1 MYYKAESLKAVQR
14 AYQAEYKCKSA
25 LLLRSKNTVRSL
37 GQEKTGDLPAKNEER
52 GKKTLK
58 TMIAENHS
66 LSTRKVASV
75 LQYSQT
81 LIVTV
86 LHDDLHLRPYKF
98 YNWLI
103 NI

>member
-1 MYYKAESLKAVQR
+1 MQER
-14 AYQAEYKCKSA
+14 
-25 LLLRSKNTVRSL
+25 TVSTF
-37 GQEKTGDLPAKNEER
+37 EKHDSVFGTTKNEER

-66 LSTRKVASV
+66 LSTRKAASI

-86 LHDDLHLRPYKF
+86 LHDDLHLK
-98 YNWLI
+98 I
-103 NI
+103 

>member
-14 AYQAEYKCKSA
+14 AYQAEYKCKST
-25 LLLRSKNTVRSL
+25 LFLRSKNTVRSL
-37 GQEKTGDLPAKNEER
+37 GQQKQELPAKNEER

-86 LHDDLHLRPYKF
+86 LHDDLHLRTYKF
-98 YNWLI
+98 HNWLI